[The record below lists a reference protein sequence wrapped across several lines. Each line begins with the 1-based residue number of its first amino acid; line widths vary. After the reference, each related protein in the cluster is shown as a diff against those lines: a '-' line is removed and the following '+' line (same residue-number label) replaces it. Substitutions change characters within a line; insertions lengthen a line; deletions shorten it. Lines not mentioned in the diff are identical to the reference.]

1 MMKRY
6 LPFCLVA
13 VLACNGISFAQKN
26 PFGKK
31 KPKKPAQT
39 QPQTQQQPQTPNPTQ
54 AQQAQEVKP
63 VQPAAQPVVAAAKP
77 EAKIMDP
84 VLMANQ
90 MMLVFMERMKTGNLD
105 EAREVANEMIF
116 EHDKYVDT
124 DQVEHKSFHSL
135 MEKELYE
142 LLEKRNGSTKKVE
155 WVEQPVSD
163 GFYFLSVL
171 DFQQGKHEDAL
182 ANMANAI
189 FWNPM
194 RAAFYNERGF
204 MLLRKNSGPDLLAA
218 QIAYLKGLELA
229 DSHEDF
235 AASLRGLAFVLVERG
250 QLDQALAC
258 LIVSKGHDPENN
270 DADAE
275 ISFIQSKAPGLVN
288 TMKFSDAVELMKK
301 NNIPNEFA
309 PEHIQVLMKLADS
322 YKSPQD
328 AQKAVALLKKAQ
340 SMAPKNQDVANRLKT
355 LEKK

>member
-6 LPFCLVA
+6 LPFCLIA
-13 VLACNGISFAQKN
+13 VLACNSASFAQKASS
-26 PFGKK
+26 GKK
-31 KPKKPAQT
+31 KSKKPVQT
-39 QPQTQQQPQTPNPTQ
+39 QPQNPTQ
-54 AQQAQEVKP
+54 TQEIKQTQP
-63 VQPAAQPVVAAAKP
+63 VAEPVVADAKAP
-77 EAKIMDP
+77 AKKMDP
-84 VLMANQ
+84 VLMSNQ

-116 EHDKYVDT
+116 GHEKYVNT
-124 DQVEHKSFHSL
+124 DQVEYKSFHSM
-135 MEKELYE
+135 MEKELYQI
-142 LLEKRNGSTKKVE
+142 LEKQNGSTKKVE

-204 MLLRKNSGPDLLAA
+204 MLLRKNSGPDLLSA
-218 QIAYLKGLELA
+218 QIAYLKALELA
-229 DSHEDF
+229 DGHEDF
-235 AASLRGLAFVLVERG
+235 AAALRGLAFVLVERG

-270 DADAE
+270 DADEE

-288 TMKFSDAVELMKK
+288 SMKFADAIELMKK
-301 NNIPNEFA
+301 NRIPTEFA
-309 PEHIQVLMKLADS
+309 PEHVQVLMKLADS
-322 YKSPQD
+322 YKAPQD
-328 AQKAVALLKKAQ
+328 APKALALLKKAN
-340 SMAPKNQDVANRLKT
+340 SLAPKNQDVANRLKT